1 MLILT
6 SPSKTQI
13 DHGREYPGCSQP
25 LLANKSKD
33 IIALLKK
40 MGKAE
45 LARLLGIGEQLT
57 ETSYRRIQA
66 LCAKPT
72 LQNGCQ
78 AIFTFQGEAYRAI
91 DAEHY
96 DDEDLDFAQRHLL
109 ILSALYGLL
118 RPLDLIQ
125 PHRLE
130 MASKLA
136 VGDCNDLYAFWRKAI
151 TETVNGLLA
160 KGKANHLI
168 NLASGEYARA
178 IDRHA
183 LSVPMITITFKESVD
198 GGCRAIPIYSKRARG
213 TMVHYIIVRR
223 IRESVQLQDF
233 DQDGYLF
240 DREGSSDK
248 EWIFLRR

>member
-25 LLANKSKD
+25 LLAKKSKE

-40 MGKAE
+40 MGKME
-45 LARLLGIGEQLT
+45 LSRLLDTGEQLT

-66 LCAKPT
+66 LIAKPT

-78 AIFTFQGEAYRAI
+78 AIFTFQGEAYRTI
-91 DAEHY
+91 DAAHY
-96 DDEDLDFAQRHLL
+96 GDEDLDFAQRHLL

-136 VGDCNDLYAFWRKAI
+136 VGDSSDLYAFWRKAL
-151 TETVNGLLA
+151 TATVNGLLA
-160 KGKANHLI
+160 KEEAKHLI
-168 NLASGEYARA
+168 NLASGEYSRA
-178 IDRHA
+178 VDRHA
-183 LSVPMITITFKESVD
+183 LIVPMITITFKEPVA
-198 GGCRAIPIYSKRARG
+198 GGYRAIPVYSKRARG
-213 TMVHYIIVRR
+213 AMVHHIITRR
-223 IRESVQLQDF
+223 IKESAQLQDF
-233 DQDGYLF
+233 DQEGYFF
-240 DREGSSDK
+240 DRDGSSDK
-248 EWIFLRR
+248 EWVFLRR

>member
-25 LLANKSKD
+25 LLANKSQE

-45 LARLLGIGEQLT
+45 LSRLLGTGEQLT

-66 LCAKPT
+66 LSAKPT

-78 AIFTFQGEAYRAI
+78 AIFTFQCEVYRAI
-91 DAEHY
+91 DAKHY
-96 DDEDLDFAQRHLL
+96 GDEDLDFAQRHLL
-109 ILSALYGLL
+109 ILSALYGVL

-130 MASKLA
+130 MANKLT
-136 VGDCNDLYAFWRKAI
+136 VGDGNDLYAFWRKAI

-160 KGKANHLI
+160 KEKAKHLI

-178 IDRHA
+178 IDRHS
-183 LSVPMITITFKESVD
+183 LSAPMITITFKERVA
-198 GGCRAIPIYSKRARG
+198 GGYRAIPIYSKRARG
-213 TMVHYIIVRR
+213 AMVHYIIIRR
-223 IRESVQLQDF
+223 IRELVQLRDF
-233 DQDGYLF
+233 AQDGYLL
-240 DREGSSDK
+240 DREGSNDK
-248 EWIFLRR
+248 EWIFLRN

>member
-25 LLANKSKD
+25 LLANKSKE
-33 IIALLKK
+33 IIAVLKK
-40 MGKAE
+40 MDEAD
-45 LARLLGIGEQLT
+45 LSRLLGIGAQLT

-66 LCAKPT
+66 LSTKPT

-78 AIFTFQGEAYRAI
+78 AIFTFQGETYRAI
-91 DAEHY
+91 DADHY

-130 MASKLA
+130 MANKLA
-136 VGDCNDLYAFWRKAI
+136 VGGSNDLYAFWRNAI
-151 TETVNGLLA
+151 TETVNGLLV
-160 KGKANHLI
+160 KEKVKHLI

-178 IDRHA
+178 IDSHA
-183 LSVPMITITFKESVD
+183 LSVPMINITFKDSVD
-198 GGCRAIPIYSKRARG
+198 GGYRAIPIYSKRARG
-213 TMVHYIIVRR
+213 AMVRYIIIRR
-223 IRESVQLQDF
+223 IKESAQLQDF
-233 DQDGYLF
+233 DQEGYSF
-240 DREGSSDK
+240 DRDGSSDK